1 MRVRKQL
8 IARLRKAKLA
18 KDENDRQLKD
28 RAIIEAEDEKA
39 IAASLS
45 IGTIGQ
51 EVSDASESCG
61 EEDSGELDWKS
72 SRTLL
77 VERRSKKGGK
87 GKKRD

>member
-1 MRVRKQL
+1 MRVRRQL

-28 RAIIEAEDEKA
+28 RAIIEVEDEKA

-51 EVSDASESCG
+51 EVNDASESCG

-77 VERRSKKGGK
+77 VERSSKKSSK
-87 GKKRD
+87 SKKRD